1 MKRTILNG
9 LLLLGAL
16 LVGGACQNEMELGAP
31 VLDADSFNIV
41 TRAEGDV
48 PEGTIAGDDAYNEN
62 TVRTARVYF
71 FPADQA
77 GTATSVYECTV
88 SAAADGKTLPVKVES
103 DMYDSSY
110 DIYVVANAPADVNW
124 PDGHA
129 TLAELKALQMV
140 TAWKE
145 GGEEALLMDGVLPN
159 QQVVRGESATVDLTR
174 AMAKV
179 TLKVTAAEEITDEN
193 GVTYTPDFTNMSVT
207 LVNAATK
214 TQLDDNYRPT
224 GNDYTGVT
232 QKYVMN
238 GEGAYVHAPLYSY
251 PNPEADATTERQNA
265 YLQLRLPWLM
275 KDGTGQQAGNYYYTI
290 PITANHV
297 ANMERNHY
305 YDVSVDVKVLGSLDP
320 NNMVELTP
328 NIFIRDWFDM
338 QLSSSID
345 KFQYLVL
352 EEDSTTLYNVT
363 DYANPYVSSSEI
375 DSYEILSVEYVDY
388 SSVNFSKVTMT
399 KKNPSGHVSGEEGYW
414 GKYDNFSNY
423 TSGIDL
429 ENETITFHHAIDTD
443 IMFAKR
449 VITIEVKNKEGISRT
464 WVVTQYPEMYI
475 EAENNKAN
483 GLYNRFVY
491 GVNGDRNVSDDRNNT
506 LGNANN
512 YEGASNENPNQ
523 YTIYVTALDANSGYS
538 IGDPRTDSR
547 VDFSTYLGNSDSAD
561 RKLDNYR
568 PTKEEGV
575 DAIIAPAFKIAS
587 SWGVVTISDR
597 FRYENAKR
605 RCASYQEN
613 GYPAGRWR
621 VPTEAEIEYLVDL
634 SRDHKIPELFDG
646 NYYASSGR
654 HYSSSSGNFSTSS
667 RTNPAVR
674 CVYDVWYW
682 GEEKVGNAPYTTF
695 IWGDD
700 PLPSSN

>member
-62 TVRTARVYF
+62 TVQNARVYF
-71 FPADQA
+71 FPANKA
-77 GTATSVYECTV
+77 ETETSVYECTV

-103 DMYDSSY
+103 DMYDKSY

-140 TAWKE
+140 TSWQE
-145 GGEEALLMDGVLPN
+145 GGEEALLMDGVLRS
-159 QQVVRGESATVDLTR
+159 QQVVRGGSATVGLTR

-193 GVTYTPDFTNMSVT
+193 GVKYKPDFTNMSVT

-214 TQLDDNYRPT
+214 TQLDGTYRPT
-224 GNDYTGVT
+224 GGDYTGVT
-232 QKYVMN
+232 QEYKVN

-275 KDGTGQQAGNYYYTI
+275 EDGTGQQAGNYYYTI

-320 NNMVELTP
+320 NDMVELTP
-328 NIFIRDWFDM
+328 NIFIRDWFNM

-375 DSYEILSVEYVDY
+375 ESATILSVKYVDY
-388 SSVNFSKVTMT
+388 SSENFSDVTMT
-399 KKNPSGHVSGEEGYW
+399 AENPRGHVSEYV
-414 GKYDNFSNY
+414 YDNFSYY
-423 TSGIDL
+423 TRGIDP
-429 ENETITFHHAIDTD
+429 ENETITFHHAINTD
-443 IMFAKR
+443 IMYAKR

-464 WVVTQYPEMYI
+464 WVITQYPEMYI
-475 EAENNKAN
+475 EGERNQSK
-483 GLYNRFVY
+483 GGHNRFVY
-491 GVNGDRNVSDDRNNT
+491 GVSETESDGESIVRNDSWDSLGGVYGYDYGGTNN
-506 LGNANN
+506 
-512 YEGASNENPNQ
+512 NPNQ
-523 YTIYVTALDANSGYS
+523 YTIYVTANSPYA
-538 IGDPRTDSR
+538 IGDPRS
-547 VDFSTYLGNSDSAD
+547 STSVSAASLNISQKGDYKGNTL
-561 RKLDNYR
+561 KTYY
-568 PTKEEGV
+568 PTRGREV
-575 DAIIAPAFKIAS
+575 ANMIAPAFKIAS
-587 SWGVVTISDR
+587 SWGKTLDISFAR
-597 FRYENAKR
+597 AKE

-621 VPTEAEIEYLVDL
+621 VPTEAEIAYVISL
-634 SRDHKIPELFDG
+634 SEDNKIPKLFDEG
-646 NYYASSGR
+646 YWCSSGTV
-654 HYSSSSGNFSTSS
+654 YGSSDDAA
-667 RTNPAVR
+667 AVR

-682 GEEKVGNAPYTTF
+682 GEGKEGDAANNYERF
-695 IWGDD
+695 YWGSQT
-700 PLPSSN
+700 PSSN

>member
-62 TVRTARVYF
+62 TVQNARVYF
-71 FPADQA
+71 FPANQA
-77 GTATSVYECTV
+77 ETATSVYECTV

-103 DMYDSSY
+103 DMYDTSY

-124 PDGHA
+124 PEGHA
-129 TLAELKALQMV
+129 TLAQLKALQMV

-145 GGEEALLMDGVLPN
+145 GGEEALLMDGVLRS
-159 QQVVRGESATVDLTR
+159 QQVVRGGSATVDLTR

-179 TLKVTAAEEITDEN
+179 TLKVTAAEKITDEN

-214 TQLDDNYRPT
+214 TRLDGNYRPT

-251 PNPEADATTERQNA
+251 PNPEADATAERQNA

-275 KDGTGQQAGNYYYTI
+275 EDGAGQQAGNYYYTI

-305 YDVSVDVKVLGSLDP
+305 YDVSVDVRVLGSLDP
-320 NNMVELTP
+320 NDMVELTP
-328 NIFIRDWFDM
+328 NIFIRNWFDM

-375 DSYEILSVEYVDY
+375 ASVKILSVKFYDY
-388 SSVNFSKVTMT
+388 SEVEFSEYTLTESDPYGPTVKGRRDSW
-399 KKNPSGHVSGEEGYW
+399 N
-414 GKYDNFSNY
+414 NY
-423 TSGIDL
+423 HAILNAEDK
-429 ENETITFHHAIDTD
+429 TITFDHAINTD
-443 IMFAKR
+443 IMYAKR
-449 VITIEVKNKEGISRT
+449 VITIEVTNKEGISRT
-464 WVVTQYPEMYI
+464 WVITQYPEMYI
-475 EAENNKAN
+475 EGERNQSR
-483 GLYNRFVY
+483 GGHNRFVY
-491 GVNGDRNVSDDRNNT
+491 GVSETKSDGESTVRNDSRNLLGGVYGYDNGGTNN
-506 LGNANN
+506 
-512 YEGASNENPNQ
+512 NPNQ
-523 YTIYVTALDANSGYS
+523 YTIYVTANSPYA
-538 IGDPRTDSR
+538 IGDPRS
-547 VDFSTYLGNSDSAD
+547 STSVSAASLNISQKRDYTGNTL
-561 RKLDNYR
+561 KTYY
-568 PTKEEGV
+568 PTRGREV
-575 DAIIAPAFKIAS
+575 ANMIAPAFKIAS
-587 SWGVVTISDR
+587 SWGKTLDISFAR
-597 FRYENAKR
+597 AKE

-621 VPTEAEIEYLVDL
+621 VPTEAEIAYVISL
-634 SRDHKIPELFDG
+634 SEDKKIPKLFDEG
-646 NYYASSGR
+646 YWCSSGTV
-654 HYSSSSGNFSTSS
+654 YGSSGDEA
-667 RTNPAVR
+667 AVR

-682 GEEKVGNAPYTTF
+682 GEGKEGNASNNYESF
-695 IWGDD
+695 YWGSQT
-700 PLPSSN
+700 PSSN

>member
-71 FPADQA
+71 FPANQA
-77 GTATSVYECTV
+77 ETASVYECTV
-88 SAAADGKTLPVKVES
+88 SVVADGKTLPVKLES
-103 DMYDSSY
+103 DMYDHSY

-124 PDGHA
+124 PEGHA
-129 TLAELKALQMV
+129 TLAQLKALQMV

-145 GGEEALLMDGVLPN
+145 GGEEALLMDGVLRS
-159 QQVVRGESATVDLTR
+159 QQVVRGGSATVDLTR

-193 GVTYTPDFTNMSVT
+193 GVKYKPDFTNMSVT

-214 TQLDDNYRPT
+214 TQLDGAYRPT
-224 GNDYTGVT
+224 GSDYTGVT
-232 QKYVMN
+232 QKYEEN
-238 GEGAYVHAPLYSY
+238 EEGAYVHAPLYSY
-251 PNPEADATTERQNA
+251 PNPEANATAERQNA

-275 KDGTGQQAGNYYYTI
+275 EDGTGQQAGNYYYTI

-305 YDVSVDVKVLGSLDP
+305 YDVSVDVRVLGSLDP
-320 NNMVELTP
+320 NDMVELEP

-338 QLSSSID
+338 ELSSSID

-375 DSYEILSVEYVDY
+375 ASVKILSVKYVDY
-388 SSVNFSKVTMT
+388 SKEEFSEYTLTESDPYGPEVNGRRDSW
-399 KKNPSGHVSGEEGYW
+399 NN
-414 GKYDNFSNY
+414 YDAWKAE
-423 TSGIDL
+423 DK
-429 ENETITFHHAIDTD
+429 TITFEHSIDTD
-443 IMFAKR
+443 IMYAKR
-449 VITIEVKNKEGISRT
+449 VITIEVTNKEGISRT
-464 WVVTQYPEMYI
+464 WVITQYPEMYI
-475 EAENNKAN
+475 EGERNESR
-483 GLYNRFVY
+483 GGYNRFVY
-491 GVNGDRNVSDDRNNT
+491 GVRETTESGQSTVYDDDSDW
-506 LGNANN
+506 LGSGSLGGVYGYMNSSTNR
-512 YEGASNENPNQ
+512 NPNQ
-523 YTIYVTALDANSGYS
+523 YTIYVTSLDANSPYT
-538 IGDPRTDSR
+538 IGDPRS
-547 VDFSTYLGNSDSAD
+547 STPVTAASLSISQEEDYLGN
-561 RKLDNYR
+561 KLEFYC
-568 PTKEEGV
+568 PTRGSE
-575 DAIIAPAFKIAS
+575 AANIIAPAFKIAS
-587 SWGVVTISDR
+587 SWGKCSSAITFEQAV
-597 FRYENAKR
+597 K
-605 RCASYQEN
+605 RCAAYQEN

-621 VPTEAEIEYLVDL
+621 VPTEAEIEYVVSL
-634 SRDHKIPELFDG
+634 SNDNKIPVLFNNGYWCASGTVYG
-646 NYYASSGR
+646 NGYY
-654 HYSSSSGNFSTSS
+654 H
-667 RTNPAVR
+667 AVR

-682 GEEKVGNAPYTTF
+682 GEGKEGNASNNYESF
-695 IWGDD
+695 YWGSQT
-700 PLPSSN
+700 PSSN

>member
-71 FPADQA
+71 FPANQA
-77 GTATSVYECTV
+77 ETATSVYECTV

-103 DMYDSSY
+103 DMYDKSY
-110 DIYVVANAPADVNW
+110 DIYVVANAPANVNW
-124 PDGHA
+124 ADGHA
-129 TLAELKALQMV
+129 KLADLKALQMV

-145 GGEEALLMDGVLPN
+145 GGEEALLMDGVLRS
-159 QQVVRGESATVDLTR
+159 QQVVRGGSATVGLTR

-193 GVTYTPDFTNMSVT
+193 GVKYKPDFTNMSVT

-214 TQLDDNYRPT
+214 TQLDGTYRPT
-224 GNDYTGVT
+224 GGDYTGVT
-232 QKYVMN
+232 QEYKVN
-238 GEGAYVHAPLYSY
+238 EEGAYVHAPLYSY
-251 PNPEADATTERQNA
+251 PNPEAGATAERQNA

-275 KDGTGQQAGNYYYTI
+275 EDGTGQQAGNYYYTI

-320 NNMVELTP
+320 NDMVELTP

-388 SSVNFSKVTMT
+388 SSVNFSDVTMT
-399 KKNPSGHVSGEEGYW
+399 LEYPSGHVSGNV
-414 GKYDNFSNY
+414 YDNFSNY
-423 TSGIDL
+423 TSGIDR
-429 ENETITFHHAIDTD
+429 ENETITFNHAINTD
-443 IMFAKR
+443 IMYAKR
-449 VITIEVKNKEGISRT
+449 VITIEVTNKEGISRT
-464 WVVTQYPEMYI
+464 WVITQYPEMYI
-475 EAENNKAN
+475 EGERNQSR
-483 GLYNRFVY
+483 GGHNRFVY
-491 GVNGDRNVSDDRNNT
+491 GVSETESDGESTVRNDSGNSLGGVYGYDNGGTNN
-506 LGNANN
+506 
-512 YEGASNENPNQ
+512 NPNQ
-523 YTIYVTALDANSGYS
+523 YTIYVTANSPYA
-538 IGDPRTDSR
+538 IGDPRS
-547 VDFSTYLGNSDSAD
+547 STSVSAASLNISQKEDYTGN
-561 RKLDNYR
+561 KLKTYY
-568 PTKEEGV
+568 PTRGREV
-575 DAIIAPAFKIAS
+575 ANMIAPAFKIAS
-587 SWGVVTISDR
+587 SWGKTLDISFAR
-597 FRYENAKR
+597 AKE

-621 VPTEAEIEYLVDL
+621 VPTEAEIAYVISL
-634 SRDHKIPELFDG
+634 SEDKKIPKLFDKG
-646 NYYASSGR
+646 YWCSSGTV
-654 HYSSSSGNFSTSS
+654 YGSSDAAA
-667 RTNPAVR
+667 AVR

-682 GEEKVGNAPYTTF
+682 GEGKEGDAANNYERF
-695 IWGDD
+695 YWGSQT
-700 PLPSSN
+700 PSSN

>member
-62 TVRTARVYF
+62 TVQNARVYF
-71 FPADQA
+71 FPANQA
-77 GTATSVYECTV
+77 ETATSVYECTI

-103 DMYDSSY
+103 DMYDKSY
-110 DIYVVANAPADVNW
+110 DIYVVANAPANVNW

-129 TLAELKALQMV
+129 KLADLKALQMV

-145 GGEEALLMDGVLPN
+145 GGEEALLMDGVRPN
-159 QQVVRGESATVDLTR
+159 QQVVRGGSATVDLTR

-179 TLKVTAAEEITDEN
+179 TLKVTAAEEITDEK
-193 GVTYTPDFTNMSVT
+193 GVKYKPDFTNMSVT

-224 GNDYTGVT
+224 GNDYIGVT

-251 PNPEADATTERQNA
+251 PNPEADATGERQNA

-275 KDGTGQQAGNYYYTI
+275 EDGTGQQAGNYYYTI

-320 NNMVELTP
+320 NDMVELTP

-388 SSVNFSKVTMT
+388 SSVNFSDVTMT
-399 KKNPSGHVSGEEGYW
+399 LKNPSGHVSGNV
-414 GKYDNFSNY
+414 YDNFSNY
-423 TSGIDL
+423 TSGIDR
-429 ENETITFHHAIDTD
+429 ENETITFNHAINTD
-443 IMFAKR
+443 IMYAKR
-449 VITIEVKNKEGISRT
+449 VITIEVTNKEGISRT
-464 WVVTQYPEMYI
+464 WVITQYPEMYI
-475 EAENNKAN
+475 EAERNQSR
-483 GLYNRFVY
+483 GGHNRFVY
-491 GVNGDRNVSDDRNNT
+491 GVSETESDGESTVRNDSRNLLGGVYGYDNGGTNN
-506 LGNANN
+506 
-512 YEGASNENPNQ
+512 NPNQ
-523 YTIYVTALDANSGYS
+523 YTIYVTANSPYA
-538 IGDPRTDSR
+538 IGDPRS
-547 VDFSTYLGNSDSAD
+547 STSVSAASLNISQKGDYTGNTL
-561 RKLDNYR
+561 KTYY
-568 PTKEEGV
+568 PTRGREV
-575 DAIIAPAFKIAS
+575 ANMIAPAFKIAS
-587 SWGVVTISDR
+587 SWGKTLDISFAR
-597 FRYENAKR
+597 AKE

-621 VPTEAEIEYLVDL
+621 VPTEAEIAYVISL
-634 SRDHKIPELFDG
+634 SEDKKIPKLFDEG
-646 NYYASSGR
+646 YWCSSGTV
-654 HYSSSSGNFSTSS
+654 YGSSGDEA
-667 RTNPAVR
+667 AVR

-682 GEEKVGNAPYTTF
+682 GEGKEGNASNNYESF
-695 IWGDD
+695 YWGSQT
-700 PLPSSN
+700 PSSN

>member
-71 FPADQA
+71 FPANQA
-77 GTATSVYECTV
+77 KTATSVYECTV

-103 DMYDSSY
+103 DMYDNSY

-129 TLAELKALQMV
+129 TLDELKALQMV

-328 NIFIRDWFDM
+328 NIFIRDWFNM

-375 DSYEILSVEYVDY
+375 DSYKILSVEYVDY

-399 KKNPSGHVSGEEGYW
+399 KENPRGHVSGEEGDG

-429 ENETITFHHAIDTD
+429 ENETITFHHAINTD
-443 IMFAKR
+443 IMYAKR

-475 EAENNKAN
+475 EAERNQSK
-483 GLYNRFVY
+483 GGHNRFVY
-491 GVNGDRNVSDDRNNT
+491 GVSETKSDGESTVRNDSRNSLGGVYGYDYGDTNN
-506 LGNANN
+506 
-512 YEGASNENPNQ
+512 NPNQ
-523 YTIYVTALDANSGYS
+523 YTIYVTANSPYA
-538 IGDPRTDSR
+538 IGDPRS
-547 VDFSTYLGNSDSAD
+547 STSVSAASLNISQKGDYKGNTL
-561 RKLDNYR
+561 KTYY
-568 PTKEEGV
+568 PTRGREV
-575 DAIIAPAFKIAS
+575 ANMIAPAFKIAS
-587 SWGVVTISDR
+587 SWGKTLDISFAR
-597 FRYENAKR
+597 AKE

-621 VPTEAEIEYLVDL
+621 VPTEAEIAYVISL
-634 SRDHKIPELFDG
+634 SKDNKIPKLFDEG
-646 NYYASSGR
+646 YWCSSGTV
-654 HYSSSSGNFSTSS
+654 YGSSDDAA
-667 RTNPAVR
+667 AVR

-682 GEEKVGNAPYTTF
+682 GEGKEGDAANNYERF
-695 IWGDD
+695 YWGSQT
-700 PLPSSN
+700 PSSN

>member
-71 FPADQA
+71 FPANQA
-77 GTATSVYECTV
+77 EIATSVYECTV

-103 DMYDSSY
+103 DMYDKSY

-193 GVTYTPDFTNMSVT
+193 GVKYKPDFTNMSVT

-214 TQLDDNYRPT
+214 TQLDGTYRPT
-224 GNDYTGVT
+224 GSDYTGVT
-232 QKYVMN
+232 QEYEAN
-238 GEGAYVHAPLYSY
+238 EEGAYVHAPLYSY
-251 PNPEADATTERQNA
+251 PNPEADATGERQNA

-275 KDGTGQQAGNYYYTI
+275 EDGTSQQAGNYYYTI

-320 NNMVELTP
+320 NDMVELTP

-375 DSYEILSVEYVDY
+375 ESVNILSVKYVDY
-388 SSVNFSKVTMT
+388 SKEEFSECTLTESYPYGPEVNGRRDSW
-399 KKNPSGHVSGEEGYW
+399 NN
-414 GKYDNFSNY
+414 YDAWKAE
-423 TSGIDL
+423 DK
-429 ENETITFHHAIDTD
+429 TITFNHAINTD
-443 IMFAKR
+443 IMYAKR

-464 WVVTQYPEMYI
+464 WVITQYPEMYI
-475 EAENNKAN
+475 EGENNKAS
-483 GLYNRFVY
+483 GGYNRFVY
-491 GVNGDRNVSDDRNNT
+491 GVRATSDNGNVSVNNDNQRS
-506 LGNANN
+506 LGGVYGYDNGGTNN
-512 YEGASNENPNQ
+512 NPNQ
-523 YTIYVTALDANSGYS
+523 YTIYVTANSPYA
-538 IGDPRTDSR
+538 IGDPRS
-547 VDFSTYLGNSDSAD
+547 STSVSAESLNISQKEDYKGNTL
-561 RKLDNYR
+561 KTYY
-568 PTKEEGV
+568 PTRGREV
-575 DAIIAPAFKIAS
+575 ANMIAPAFKIAS
-587 SWGVVTISDR
+587 SWGKTLDISFAR
-597 FRYENAKR
+597 AKE

-621 VPTEAEIEYLVDL
+621 VPTEAEIAYVISL
-634 SRDHKIPELFDG
+634 SEDKKIPKLFDEG
-646 NYYASSGR
+646 YWCSSGTV
-654 HYSSSSGNFSTSS
+654 YGSSDDAA
-667 RTNPAVR
+667 AVR

-682 GEEKVGNAPYTTF
+682 GEGKEGDAANNYESF
-695 IWGDD
+695 YWGSQT
-700 PLPSSN
+700 PSSN

>member
-71 FPADQA
+71 FPANQA
-77 GTATSVYECTV
+77 KTATSVYECTV

-129 TLAELKALQMV
+129 TLDELKALQMV

-179 TLKVTAAEEITDEN
+179 TLKVTAAEKITDEN

-275 KDGTGQQAGNYYYTI
+275 EGGTGQQAGNYYYTI

-375 DSYEILSVEYVDY
+375 ESATILSVKYVDY
-388 SSVNFSKVTMT
+388 SSENFSDVTMT
-399 KKNPSGHVSGEEGYW
+399 AENPRGHVSEYV
-414 GKYDNFSNY
+414 YDNFSYY
-423 TSGIDL
+423 TRGIDP
-429 ENETITFHHAIDTD
+429 ENETITFHHAINTD
-443 IMFAKR
+443 IMYAKR

-464 WVVTQYPEMYI
+464 WVITQYPEMYI
-475 EAENNKAN
+475 EGERNQSK
-483 GLYNRFVY
+483 GGHNRFVY
-491 GVNGDRNVSDDRNNT
+491 GVSETESDGESIVRNDSWDSLGGVYGYDYGDTNN
-506 LGNANN
+506 
-512 YEGASNENPNQ
+512 NPNQ
-523 YTIYVTALDANSGYS
+523 YTIYVTANSPYA
-538 IGDPRTDSR
+538 IGDPRSSASVSAASLNISQKGDYKGNTLK
-547 VDFSTYLGNSDSAD
+547 TY
-561 RKLDNYR
+561 Y
-568 PTKEEGV
+568 PTRGREV
-575 DAIIAPAFKIAS
+575 ANMIAPAFKIAS
-587 SWGVVTISDR
+587 SWGKTLDISFAR
-597 FRYENAKR
+597 AKE

-621 VPTEAEIEYLVDL
+621 VPTEAEIAYVISL
-634 SRDHKIPELFDG
+634 SEDNKIPKLFDEG
-646 NYYASSGR
+646 YWCSSGTV
-654 HYSSSSGNFSTSS
+654 YGSSDDAA
-667 RTNPAVR
+667 AVR

-682 GEEKVGNAPYTTF
+682 GEGKEGDAANNYESF
-695 IWGDD
+695 YWGSQT
-700 PLPSSN
+700 PSSN